1 MMLPMTP
8 TLISVGLFVV
18 LLALVPVGLKWV
30 QRRSAG
36 GASGIASASRV
47 ISAVA
52 VGPHQRVVT
61 VEVGPEGARTWLTL
75 GVTAQAIT
83 CLHSAVLES
92 KVDMG
97 SAQAIGSTPVL
108 P

>member
-1 MMLPMTP
+1 MLPMTQ

-36 GASGIASASRV
+36 GASGLASASRI
-47 ISAVA
+47 ISAIA

-61 VEVGPEGARTWLTL
+61 VEVGPEGSRTWLTL

-83 CLHSAVLES
+83 CLHNAAVDS
-92 KVDMG
+92 KTSTG
-97 SAQAIGSTPVL
+97 SPQAVEKSSVL
-108 P
+108 L

>member
-1 MMLPMTP
+1 MTS

-30 QRRSAG
+30 QRRAAG
-36 GASGIASASRV
+36 GGSGVASASRV

-61 VEVGPEGARTWLTL
+61 VEVGPEGCRTWLTL
-75 GVTAQAIT
+75 GVTAQTIT
-83 CLHSAVLES
+83 CLHSAQVDPNVDISPPQVMPSTSVLS
-92 KVDMG
+92 
-97 SAQAIGSTPVL
+97 
-108 P
+108 